1 MITTLPG
8 RKFWLPLILV
18 VVNILLVILSGKLG
32 SVIPVLVMGSIIM
45 LGVLIISYYYP
56 RFNILF
62 LLACGL
68 LIPFLMRALSLY
80 DIPIGLASEALCI
93 ILFLTIVLNKRI
105 GGLKSLPGVLILVWI
120 AFLSIELLN
129 PVAASRVAGFVSL
142 RGLLPFVCSFFI
154 MYSSIEGI
162 YDVKTFIKGW
172 FILCS
177 LAGLYGLYQEFAGL
191 PAFDMAW
198 ATHDENLYG
207 ALFTWGRLR
216 KFSFF
221 VSPSEFAIVMV
232 VTGLA
237 GLVLLFFEKPKSQ
250 LFIYSGITAF
260 ICLWAMIY
268 TGSRTAMVM
277 LPAGFVALLIITL
290 KRKVFIVVG
299 ALVVFGALLMLRPT
313 SNALFVMSTAF
324 SGADDPS
331 MNVRLKNQQIIRAYI
346 LEHPIG
352 FGLGST
358 GYLGMK
364 YSPESFVA
372 NFPPDSEYVRIAIE
386 TGWIGLLIWSI
397 IQAIL
402 FGYGVTVYFKAPP
415 KWKGVI
421 VMILVSLFMLIV
433 AQYPQEI
440 FRSQVL
446 TVLYCGMLGMLARI
460 DHIHQ
465 SKEIS
470 ESLVE

>member
-1 MITTLPG
+1 
-8 RKFWLPLILV
+8 
-18 VVNILLVILSGKLG
+18 
-32 SVIPVLVMGSIIM
+32 
-45 LGVLIISYYYP
+45 
-56 RFNILF
+56 
-62 LLACGL
+62 
-68 LIPFLMRALSLY
+68 
-80 DIPIGLASEALCI
+80 
-93 ILFLTIVLNKRI
+93 
-105 GGLKSLPGVLILVWI
+105 
-120 AFLSIELLN
+120 
-129 PVAASRVAGFVSL
+129 
-142 RGLLPFVCSFFI
+142 
-154 MYSSIEGI
+154 MYSSIDGI

-191 PAFDMAW
+191 PSFDLDW

-237 GLVLLFFEKPKSQ
+237 GLVLLFFEKPKSN
-250 LFIYSGITAF
+250 LFIYSGLTAL
-260 ICLWAMIY
+260 ICIWAMIY

-277 LPAGFVALLIITL
+277 LPAGFIALLIITL
-290 KRKVFIVVG
+290 KRKVFIVVSS
-299 ALVVFGALLMLRPT
+299 LVVLGGLLMLRPT
-313 SNALFVMSTAF
+313 GNALFVMSTAF
-324 SGADDPS
+324 SGSDDPS

-346 LEHPIG
+346 LDHPIG

-386 TGWIGLLIWSI
+386 TGWIGLLIWCI

-402 FGYGVTVYFKAPP
+402 FGYGVFVYFKVPP
-415 KWKGVI
+415 KWKGII

-460 DHIHQ
+460 DSLHE
-465 SKEIS
+465 SKDLSTNLPE
-470 ESLVE
+470 

>member
-1 MITTLPG
+1 MISTVPG
-8 RKFWLPLILV
+8 RKLWLPLVLV
-18 VVNILLVILSGKLG
+18 VVNILLVILSGIIG
-32 SVIPVLVMGSIIM
+32 SLIPVLVIGSIM
-45 LGVLIISYYYP
+45 LLGVLIISYYYP

-80 DIPIGLASEALCI
+80 DIPIGLASEALCV
-93 ILFLTIVLNKRI
+93 ILLLTITLNKRI
-105 GGLKSLPGVLILVWI
+105 AGLKSLPGVLILVWI
-120 AFLSIELLN
+120 AFLSIELFN

-142 RGLLPFVCSFFI
+142 RGLLPFICSYFL
-154 MYSSIEGI
+154 MYSSVEGI
-162 YDVKTFIKGW
+162 YDVKIFIKGW
-172 FILCS
+172 FVLCS

-191 PAFDMAW
+191 PSFDMAW

-250 LFIYSGITAF
+250 LFFYSGITAL

-277 LPAGFVALLIITL
+277 LPAGFMALLIITL

-299 ALVVFGALLMLRPT
+299 VLVVMGTLLMLRPT

-324 SGADDPS
+324 SGTDDPS

-346 LEHPIG
+346 LDHPIG

-372 NFPPDSEYVRIAIE
+372 NFPPDSEYVRVAIE
-386 TGWIGLLIWSI
+386 TGWIGLLIWCI

-402 FGYGVTVYFKAPP
+402 FGYGVSVYFKVPS

-421 VMILVSLFMLIV
+421 VMILVSLFMLII

-446 TVLYCGMLGMLARI
+446 TVLYCGMLGMLAKI
-460 DHIHQ
+460 DHLYQ
-465 SKEIS
+465 SKSLS
-470 ESLVE
+470 ESLFE

>member
-1 MITTLPG
+1 MISTLPD
-8 RKFWLPLILV
+8 RKFWLPFVLTL
-18 VVNILLVILSGKLG
+18 VNILLVILSGKIG
-32 SVIPVLVMGSIIM
+32 SLIPVLVMGSVIM
-45 LGVLIISYYYP
+45 FGVLLISYYYP

-93 ILFLTIVLNKRI
+93 ILVLTIILNKRI
-105 GGLKSLPGVLILVWI
+105 SGAKSLPGITILIWI
-120 AFLSIELLN
+120 VFLSIELFN

-142 RGLLPFVCSFFI
+142 RSLLPFVCSFFI
-154 MYSSIEGI
+154 MYSSIDGI

-177 LAGLYGLYQEFAGL
+177 LAGVYGLYQEFAGL
-191 PAFDMAW
+191 PSFDMAW

-237 GLVLLFFEKPKSQ
+237 GLVLLFFERPKSH
-250 LFIYSGITAF
+250 LFIYSGFTALV
-260 ICLWAMIY
+260 CLWAMIY

-277 LPAGFVALLIITL
+277 LPAGFVALLIITF
-290 KRKVFIVVG
+290 KRKVLIVVG
-299 ALVVFGALLMLRPT
+299 SLVVLGGLLLLRPT

-324 SGADDPS
+324 SGANDPS
-331 MNVRLKNQQIIRAYI
+331 MNVRLQNQQIIRAYI
-346 LEHPIG
+346 LDHPIG

-386 TGWIGLLIWSI
+386 TGWIGLLIWCI

-402 FGYGVTVYFKAPP
+402 FGYGVSVYFKVQS
-415 KWKGVI
+415 KWKGIV
-421 VMILVSLFMLIV
+421 VMILVSFFMLIV

-446 TVLYCGMLGMLARI
+446 TVIYSGMLGMLARI
-460 DHIHQ
+460 NHLHDSEDL
-465 SKEIS
+465 SKKLIA
-470 ESLVE
+470 